1 MTAGHP
7 VIYSLH
13 KLKGKDYIVNMSQL
27 DALSMAEH
35 HRELQR
41 QADRYRQNRQHR
53 EEAMQRDPAP
63 AARSTHKTVMLL
75 AGMLKPVAQEQ

>member
-13 KLKGKDYIVNMSQL
+13 KLKRKDYIVNMSQL
-27 DALSMAEH
+27 DALAIAEH
-35 HRELQR
+35 RRELQR

-63 AARSTHKTVMLL
+63 AARSTRKAVMLISSL
-75 AGMLKPVAQEQ
+75 LKPVAQEH